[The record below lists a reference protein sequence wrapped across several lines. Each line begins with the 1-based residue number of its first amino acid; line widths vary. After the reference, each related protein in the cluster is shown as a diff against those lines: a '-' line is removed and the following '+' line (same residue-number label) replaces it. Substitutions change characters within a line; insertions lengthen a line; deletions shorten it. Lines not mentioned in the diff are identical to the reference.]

1 MAVTFTIEPDEFLG
15 LSALADLGQA
25 AAGTGTGTGTGA
37 VDEAKTLMRRALADK
52 LEDAGLPWA
61 PSAEAVSQRAAEAAE
76 PATGLR
82 RLMRNSRLRKNA
94 AYALAAAL
102 LVALWGGYA
111 RDWQWTGLQANGQL
125 WDWLNLLLL
134 PVVIGTIPLWIQ
146 HRHYINRSRHVTY
159 GVVVAAWTGF
169 VIAGYLVP
177 LNWTGFAG
185 QTLWN
190 WFELLLLP
198 AALAA
203 TVALTSMRVP
213 LSKVLRSLRPYHAGI
228 MAALAAGWI
237 ATVIGGYALRWTW
250 TGYAGNTLWD
260 WLQLLLLPLLFPT
273 ILLPA
278 LLKWVSG
285 DAAGRASEAHEAAMA
300 RVAAPSYGT
309 SPPSGCPAPTS

>member
-15 LSALADLGQA
+15 LSALADLGRA
-25 AAGTGTGTGTGA
+25 ANGGGTGTDA
-37 VDEAKTLMRRALADK
+37 VTEARTLMRRALADK
-52 LEDAGLPWA
+52 LQDADLPWA
-61 PSAEAVSQRAAEAAE
+61 PSAEAVQQRAAGAAE
-76 PATGLR
+76 PATAIR
-82 RLMRNSRLRKNA
+82 RLTGNSKMRNHA
-94 AYALAAAL
+94 AYALAVAV

-111 RDWQWTGLQANGQL
+111 QGWKWTGFQANGQL

-146 HRHYINRSRHVTY
+146 HRDYIGRSRRVTH
-159 GVVVAAWTGF
+159 GVVIVALTGF

-177 LNWTGFAG
+177 LNWTGFRG

-198 AALAA
+198 AALA
-203 TVALTSMRVP
+203 TTTALTSMRVP
-213 LSKVLRSLRPYHAGI
+213 LPKVLRSLRPYQKGI

-237 ATVIGGYALRWTW
+237 VTVIGGYALRWTW
-250 TGYAGNTLWD
+250 TGYAHNTLWD
-260 WLQLLLLPLLFPT
+260 WLQLLLLPLVFPT

-285 DAAGRASEAHEAAMA
+285 NAAGRASQAHEAVVA
-300 RVAAPSYGT
+300 RITAPAHGT
-309 SPPSGCPAPTS
+309 SPHLTSPH

>member
-1 MAVTFTIEPDEFLG
+1 MAVAFTIEPDEFVG

-25 AAGTGTGTGTGA
+25 ANGTGTGTGTGTDA
-37 VDEAKTLMRRALADK
+37 LNEAKTLMRRALADK

-61 PSAEAVSQRAAEAAE
+61 PSAEAVRQRAAEAAE

-82 RLMRNSRLRKNA
+82 RLMGNSRLRKNA

-111 RDWQWTGLQANGQL
+111 RGWQWTGLQANGQL

-146 HRHYINRSRHVTY
+146 HRDYISRSRRVTY
-159 GVVVAAWTGF
+159 GVVIVAWTGF

-177 LNWTGFAG
+177 INWTGFRG
-185 QTLWN
+185 QTLWD

-198 AALAA
+198 AGLAA
-203 TVALTSMRVP
+203 TMALTSMRVP

-237 ATVIGGYALRWTW
+237 ATVIGGYVLRWTW

-285 DAAGRASEAHEAAMA
+285 DAAGRASEAHEAAVA
-300 RVAAPSYGT
+300 RITAPANGT
-309 SPPSGCPAPTS
+309 SPRLTSPQ

>member
-1 MAVTFTIEPDEFLG
+1 MAVAFTIEPDEFVG

-25 AAGTGTGTGTGA
+25 ANGTGTGTGTGTDA
-37 VDEAKTLMRRALADK
+37 LNEAKTLMRRALADK

-61 PSAEAVSQRAAEAAE
+61 PSAEAVRQRAAEAAE

-82 RLMRNSRLRKNA
+82 RLMGNSRLRKNA

-111 RDWQWTGLQANGQL
+111 RGWQWTGLQANGQL

-146 HRHYINRSRHVTY
+146 HRDYISRSRRVTY
-159 GVVVAAWTGF
+159 GVIIVAWTGF

-177 LNWTGFAG
+177 LNWTGFSG
-185 QTLWN
+185 HTLWD

-198 AALAA
+198 AGLAA
-203 TVALTSMRVP
+203 TMALTSMRVP
-213 LSKVLRSLRPYHAGI
+213 LSKVLRSLRPYQAGI

-285 DAAGRASEAHEAAMA
+285 DAAGRASEAHEAAVA
-300 RVAAPSYGT
+300 RIAAPANGT
-309 SPPSGCPAPTS
+309 SPRLTSPH